1 MSCLVPIFKRELK
14 GYFATP
20 VAYVFIVIFLFL
32 TGLFTFK
39 VGRFFNDGEGQATLA
54 PFFTWHPW
62 LYLFL
67 VSAIS
72 MRLWAEERKSGTI
85 ELLLTLPTQ
94 LTQAVMA
101 KFLAAWVFIGI
112 ALALT
117 FPMVCTVY
125 YLGHPDTG
133 VILTGYL
140 GSFLMAGAFLA
151 IGVCMSALTKNQV
164 ISFILSVVVSLLLIL
179 AGLDVVQDFFNGWSV
194 KVADAVAS
202 VSFLT
207 HFISIQRGMI
217 QLNDLIFFLSLIV
230 GWLSASVVILEMN
243 RAR

>member
-1 MSCLVPIFKRELK
+1 
-14 GYFATP
+14 
-20 VAYVFIVIFLFL
+20 
-32 TGLFTFK
+32 
-39 VGRFFNDGEGQATLA
+39 
-54 PFFTWHPW
+54 
-62 LYLFL
+62 
-67 VSAIS
+67 
-72 MRLWAEERKSGTI
+72 
-85 ELLLTLPTQ
+85 LPTQ
-94 LTQAVMA
+94 LTQAVLA

-117 FPMVCTVY
+117 FPMIFTVY
-125 YLGHPDTG
+125 YLGNPDTG
-133 VILTGYL
+133 VIVTGYL

-179 AGLDVVQDFFNGWSV
+179 AGLDVVQDFFNGWSRA
-194 KVADAVAS
+194 VADAVAS

-217 QLNDLIFFLSLIV
+217 QLSDLIFFISLIA
-230 GWLSASVVILEMN
+230 GWLSASVIILEMN